1 MSKKQQTPGQPQG
14 HEKWKA
20 IWAALKLLPRSILF
34 AMGVLIGMGLLGG
47 GAQAVDLA
55 RGIVGLPPAP
65 AVADS
70 PSGCGALA
78 QDIRRLAGGLN
89 RLDRRLARVE
99 GALGVPAESLP

>member
-20 IWAALKLLPRSILF
+20 IWAAMKLLPRSILF

-47 GAQAVDLA
+47 GSQAVDLA
-55 RGIVGLPPAP
+55 RGIVGLPRAP
-65 AVADS
+65 AVASS
-70 PSGCGALA
+70 PSGCDAITK
-78 QDIRRLAGGLN
+78 DIRRLAAGLN

-99 GALGVPAESLP
+99 GALGVPVESMQ